1 MPIVGGLVLGI
12 IVLFIIFWLIN
23 TDYSNGGVITDKRT
37 YEQSWRSA
45 SAGYEYTTIGRIIV
59 KNNIKV
65 CGEYFVKEI
74 ENNEFII
81 ACTSNGTYWNYFV
94 VYTSLDKIYRA
105 SEEMELKLKPPR

>member
-1 MPIVGGLVLGI
+1 MSLIRCSECENQISDKAESCPNCGYSPKKKKGCGCLPIVGGLVLGI

-23 TDYSNGGVITDKRT
+23 TDDSNGGVITDKRT

-65 CGEYFVKEI
+65 CG
-74 ENNEFII
+74 
-81 ACTSNGTYWNYFV
+81 
-94 VYTSLDKIYRA
+94 
-105 SEEMELKLKPPR
+105 